1 MYRHTRRTHPECR
14 KKRGPPIALTRVAVL
29 TLACFA
35 GSAGVSMADDSGV
48 PADARLTQS
57 TKKPAAGGTE
67 ETGRAD
73 RRKTA
78 GAVDQGPT
86 KPAQPLTIQQKRI
99 FVLGLRA
106 REKK

>member
-1 MYRHTRRTHPECR
+1 MTLLAAMVVICIS
-14 KKRGPPIALTRVAVL
+14 RGPPIALTRAAVL
-29 TLACFA
+29 ALACFA
-35 GSAGVSMADDSGV
+35 GSDGVSMADDSGV

-57 TKKPAAGGTE
+57 TTKPAAVGTE

-99 FVLGLRA
+99 FVLGLGTS
-106 REKK
+106 EKK

>member
-1 MYRHTRRTHPECR
+1 ML
-14 KKRGPPIALTRVAVL
+14 ALG
-29 TLACFA
+29 CFA
-35 GSAGVSMADDSGV
+35 GSDGASMADDSGL

-57 TKKPAAGGTE
+57 TKRPTAGGTE
-67 ETGRAD
+67 ETGGAD

-86 KPAQPLTIQQKRI
+86 GPSRPLTIQQKRI
-99 FVLGLRA
+99 FVLGLGA